1 MVSETFKN
9 FVLSIAYLLL
19 KCKRKRFRDTFS
31 REIQHA
37 YQEPR
42 SVETPDKPDD
52 FGREQ
57 EIPSTVAPKRCQP
70 RMIMMTKR

>member
-9 FVLSIAYLLL
+9 FVLSIFCCLSANA
-19 KCKRKRFRDTFS
+19 KDFA
-31 REIQHA
+31 REMQHA

-42 SVETPDKPDD
+42 SVEAPDKPD

-57 EIPSTVAPKRCQP
+57 KIPGTVAPKRCPP